1 MNIGDIFEC
10 EILSQGINGEG
21 VARIDNFVVFVP
33 FALPNEKVIIE
44 IVNICFLFSGF
55 ASIVNLKSPSE
66 TPITAIGIIRFA
78 VCIKISATPNSALDR
93 YAV

>member
-33 FALPNEKVIIE
+33 FALPNEKAKIE
-44 IVNICFLFSGF
+44 IVSVKKSFANAKLCGFFEIIPHLPFCLSLFEFLPCSDKMLLE
-55 ASIVNLKSPSE
+55 IE
-66 TPITAIGIIRFA
+66 
-78 VCIKISATPNSALDR
+78 
-93 YAV
+93 